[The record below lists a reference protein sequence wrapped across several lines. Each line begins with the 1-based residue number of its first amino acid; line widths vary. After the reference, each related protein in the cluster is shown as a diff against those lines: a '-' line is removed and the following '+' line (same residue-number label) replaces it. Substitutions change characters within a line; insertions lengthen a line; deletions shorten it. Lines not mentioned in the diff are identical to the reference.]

1 MFSHEHFRLVTVF
14 QLRIYIRWKR
24 KRSNCT
30 PPPPQIENC
39 IPNFQL
45 LLKIV
50 SPTGPSPV
58 DIINQRRF
66 LFNKKFRLLQISEI
80 SGSPKGT
87 VDYDPIQG
95 TARLVI
101 VLVRSIQKSG
111 TRYNNLANGKEPSRT
126 DQIGPYLKVVQN
138 IPIGPNRNDPFHLI
152 SNRSFCNFGL
162 NEWKAPKSR
171 LWWFMI
177 TRHGIIC

>member
-1 MFSHEHFRLVTVF
+1 MFSHEHFRFV
-14 QLRIYIRWKR
+14 IGWKR
-24 KRSNCT
+24 KRRNCT
-30 PPPPQIENC
+30 SPRPKYKTAS
-39 IPNFQL
+39 PNFLL

-80 SGSPKGT
+80 SGPPKGT

-101 VLVRSIQKSG
+101 VLVSRIQKSG

-126 DQIGPYLKVVQN
+126 DQIWPYLKVVPN
-138 IPIGPNRNDPFHLI
+138 IPVGPNRNDPFHLI
-152 SNRSFCNFGL
+152 SNRSFSNFGL